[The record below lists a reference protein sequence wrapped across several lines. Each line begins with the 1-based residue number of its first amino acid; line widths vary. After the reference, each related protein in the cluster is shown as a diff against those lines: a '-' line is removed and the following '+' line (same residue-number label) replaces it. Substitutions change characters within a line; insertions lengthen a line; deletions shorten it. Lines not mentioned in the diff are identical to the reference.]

1 MITFEECRKE
11 IEVEN
16 KNLFCELAGGTRG
29 KQEINFAIH
38 YFAGSGRCDGL
49 LKQLEFQNKFDKY
62 IYKGISR
69 PLGGV

>member
-1 MITFEECRKE
+1 MLLIIVITFEECRKE

-38 YFAGSGRCDGL
+38 YFSGSGRCDVHQGL
-49 LKQLEFQNKFDKY
+49 QVHYSKTGKY
-62 IYKGISR
+62 NHKGI
-69 PLGGV
+69 